1 MLPGDAVVTAQLR
14 RSARPLAL
22 STEAPELMLVSA
34 IVNVVRFCTRR
45 PKAVIAVY
53 ALLAIASAFYAATH
67 FAIDTDINKLLSPTL
82 DWRQR
87 ELDFEKS
94 FPGRYDSILVVVDAP
109 TPELAAS
116 ATRAL
121 TQKLQPNTSDF
132 RSVEELAGGAFFA
145 REGLLF
151 LPVEELEKTTKALS
165 QAAPLVRTIVSD
177 PSLRGLAQVLTLAM
191 SGVRGKLISL
201 DDLQRP
207 LTLAATTVDE
217 VLAGQPASF
226 SWQAMMNTQ
235 ANAPDQTRRLIK
247 VRPVLNFSA
256 LEPGGRGTALIRAA
270 ARDLDLATKYQARV
284 RLTGPVAMADEEFST
299 IRDGAL
305 RDIAITLVV
314 VTIIL
319 WLALRSGKL
328 ILAVFLNMI
337 VGLATTAA
345 LGLLM
350 VDALNPISI
359 AFAVL
364 FIGLGVD
371 FGIQFA
377 VRYRAERHDNDNL
390 RAALLETAKRIGAP
404 LTLAAAAVAAGF
416 LSFTPTDY
424 SGISELGVIAG
435 TGMLIAFVT
444 SITHLPALLT
454 ILSPPGEPEEI
465 GYRAL
470 APVDRFIERNRVS
483 VVGGTVLIA
492 LLGTPLLYFLSF
504 DINPVNLRSKNV
516 ESVATFI
523 DLTSDPNIGAN
534 AIAVLARSQAE
545 AAATADRL
553 RQLPEAGRVVTLA
566 NFVPDNQE
574 KKLALIKELK
584 QKLGPALAAKVQPA
598 PSDAENVTALRNA
611 AKFTLEI
618 VGDRTGAGADAAK
631 RLAADLT
638 RLADADHTA
647 REKAATAFL
656 QPLAVVLDDW
666 RERLQAQAVS
676 FETLPMQL
684 VNEWVTADGRV
695 RVDVMPK
702 GNSNDTEVLRSF
714 AEAVLAIYPAATGVP
729 ITILKAGE
737 TIITAFAMAG
747 IHALVSI
754 TILLWIV
761 LKRFGDVL
769 LTLLP
774 LLLAGLLTLEICVL
788 IGMELN
794 FANIIALPVLLGLG
808 VAFKIYYIMAWRA
821 GQTNLLQSSLTRAV
835 IWSALTTATAFGSL
849 WMSNHPGTS
858 SMGKLLAL
866 SLVTTMCAA
875 VLFQPAL
882 MGRPR
887 NAKDDAEQPAET
899 ANA

>member
-1 MLPGDAVVTAQLR
+1 
-14 RSARPLAL
+14 
-22 STEAPELMLVSA
+22 MLVSA
-34 IVNVVRFCTRR
+34 IVHVVRFCTRR
-45 PKAVIAVY
+45 PKAIIAAY
-53 ALLAIASAFYAATH
+53 AVLAIASAYYAATH
-67 FAIDTDINKLLSPTL
+67 FAIDTEITKLISPTL

-121 TQKLQPNTSDF
+121 TQKLKQNPSDF
-132 RSVEELAGGAFFA
+132 RSVEELASGAFFA

-151 LPVEELEKTTKALS
+151 QPVDDLEKTTKALT
-165 QAAPLVRTIVSD
+165 QAVPLVRTIVSD
-177 PSLRGLAQVLTLAM
+177 PSLRGLSQVLTLVM
-191 SGVRGKLISL
+191 SGVRGKLIAL
-201 DDLQRP
+201 DELGRP
-207 LTLAATTVDE
+207 LTLAATAVED
-217 VLAGQPASF
+217 VLAGRPSSF
-226 SWQAMMNTQ
+226 SWQALMNAQ

-247 VRPVLNFSA
+247 IRPVLDFSA
-256 LEPGGRGTALIRAA
+256 LEPGGRGAAAIRAA
-270 ARDLDLATKYQARV
+270 ARDLDLATEYQARV

-305 RDIAITLVV
+305 RDIM
-314 VTIIL
+314 VTISVVFVIL

-337 VGLATTAA
+337 VGLTATAA
-345 LGLLM
+345 LGLMM

-377 VRYRAERHDNDNL
+377 VRYRSERHENDDL

-435 TGMLIAFVT
+435 AGMLIAFVT

-454 ILSPPGEPEEI
+454 ILRPPGEPEEI

-470 APVDRFIERNRVS
+470 APVDRFLERYRIA
-483 VVGGTVLIA
+483 VVGGTGLVA
-492 LLGTPLLYFLSF
+492 LLGTPLLYFLTF

-523 DLTSDPNIGAN
+523 DLSNDPNIGAN
-534 AIAVLARSQAE
+534 AIAVLTRSPIE
-545 AAATADRL
+545 AVATADRL

-566 NFVPDNQE
+566 SFVPDNQE
-574 KKLALIKELK
+574 QKLTLIKELK
-584 QKLGPALAAKVQPA
+584 QKLGPALAAKVRPA
-598 PSDAENVTALRNA
+598 PSDAENVAALRSA

-618 VGDRTGAGADAAK
+618 VDGRTGPGADAAN

-638 RLADADHTA
+638 RLADADQTA
-647 REKAATAFL
+647 RDKVAAAFL
-656 QPLAVVLDDW
+656 QPLRVVLDDW
-666 RERLQAQAVS
+666 RQLLQAQPVS
-676 FETLPMQL
+676 FETLPMEL

-702 GNSNDTEVLRSF
+702 GNPNDTEVLRAF
-714 AEAVLAIYPAATGVP
+714 ARAVLAVYPSATGMP
-729 ITILKAGE
+729 ISILEAGE
-737 TIITAFAMAG
+737 TVISAFALAG
-747 IHALVSI
+747 IYALLSI

-769 LTLLP
+769 LTLVP

-788 IGMELN
+788 IGMPLN
-794 FANIIALPVLLGLG
+794 FANIIALPLLLGVG

-858 SMGKLLAL
+858 SMGELLAL

-887 NAKDDAEQPAET
+887 NAEAPVEQPVSAVD
-899 ANA
+899 A